1 MKWLRCAAAYH
12 FIPSVS
18 NSLTS
23 SVFFSPHDTSTIIS
37 LEGGSQSTKA
47 KRKDDMEEKDDKGK
61 GKKEEQEVEDT
72 TAQKNKVQDRAEER
86 KNEDPYAENYDL
98 KESKGIWVF

>member
-1 MKWLRCAAAYH
+1 
-12 FIPSVS
+12 
-18 NSLTS
+18 
-23 SVFFSPHDTSTIIS
+23 
-37 LEGGSQSTKA
+37 
-47 KRKDDMEEKDDKGK
+47 MEEKDDKGK
-61 GKKEEQEVEDT
+61 GEKEEQEVEDT